1 MTEIKRKQVCKCE
14 HCGNEAEMV
23 FTCTL
28 ADAETPADAE
38 STTAKAPAKKP
49 AASDRVLGHATCS
62 HCGSEA
68 DMWIDL

>member
-1 MTEIKRKQVCKCE
+1 MAEITKREICRCV

-28 ADAETPADAE
+28 SDAAPPPDA
-38 STTAKAPAKKP
+38 SLRP
-49 AASDRVLGHATCS
+49 AAPRKVKASGTCS
-62 HCGSEA
+62 HCGNEA